1 MISLKK
7 KKDDGSAVADGGF
20 AEHPGDPAVADA
32 ASAASTSFKLP
43 VGRGRRGRSFGVD
56 IDGNVVRVVE
66 LLDNA
71 VVSYGTYQGHSIEDA
86 FRKFLAT
93 RPTGD
98 VTVSWMGPNMH
109 VVRTALPTV
118 PPAALRV
125 GILDAVDESLPL
137 APGSASIAARLFAG
151 ADGTPQVAVTA
162 VERDSVSS
170 LWNVIG
176 AAEVGLVPA
185 PLLFINDG
193 LFLGVR
199 YSDAQLVLVQNGA
212 VLATRPLAI
221 GGLTTMFDRLGGDPA
236 RAAERFATVARG
248 GTRLD
253 PDAAAVVDSY
263 SGSIGDEVRRTVDF
277 WARQG
282 HAVPSEVF
290 VHGPGIVLPNLS
302 GKLLDAALF
311 ARPVA
316 LPEVN
321 VDAIARTERPTAYMA
336 LLAAI
341 LDVDSQPVADLADP
355 RYADRARKKKERV
368 KKAAMVVTAAS
379 IAVMGILAFLLP
391 YAWAK
396 TRNVLSQREST
407 QVKKEFTS
415 YSKELALKAEVEQG
429 VAVYNEQ
436 TKYELAWDEII
447 RAVLDTIPV
456 EDNPDFES
464 VEIKNEANQLTLTI
478 SATRDGQNWT
488 VMSRWLE
495 RLERLGGDRPW
506 LESGKEFRDGPGSP
520 TYNGKFSIPIRLDEE
535 NPITSRYLAQRKLA
549 LPKADDAKKTTAAQ
563 PSGDATTTT
572 TVKA

>member
-7 KKDDGSAVADGGF
+7 KKDDAVVAEGF
-20 AEHPGDPAVADA
+20 AENPGDAPVVAAAPA
-32 ASAASTSFKLP
+32 ASSFKLP
-43 VGRGRRGRSFGVD
+43 VGKGRRGRSFGVD

-118 PPAALRV
+118 PAAALRV

-162 VERDSVSS
+162 VERDSVAS
-170 LWNVIG
+170 LWSVIG

-282 HAVPSEVF
+282 HTVPSEVF

-368 KKAAMVVTAAS
+368 KKAAMVVTAAG
-379 IAVMGILAFLLP
+379 IGVMGVLAFLLP

-396 TRNVLSQREST
+396 TRNVLSQREAT
-407 QVKKEFTS
+407 QAKKEFTS
-415 YSKELALKAEVEQG
+415 YSKELTLKAEVEQG
-429 VAVYNEQ
+429 VAVYNSQ
-436 TKYELAWDEII
+436 TQYELAWDEIY
-447 RAVLDTIPV
+447 RAVLQTIPE
-456 EDNPDFES
+456 EDAPNFDS
-464 VEIKNEANQLTLTI
+464 VTIKQEANLLTI
-478 SATRDGQNWT
+478 GISASRTGQNWT
-488 VMSRWLE
+488 VISRWLE
-495 RLERLGGDRPW
+495 RVEQLGATYPW
-506 LESGKEFRDGPGSP
+506 IETASEEVEVTSGTRFKATFTVPV
-520 TYNGKFSIPIRLDEE
+520 RLDEK
-535 NPITSRYLAQRKLA
+535 NPVTAKYLAQRKLA
-549 LPKADDAKKTTAAQ
+549 LPSADDANAASQ
-563 PSGDATTTT
+563 PANAATGVTTT
-572 TVKA
+572 TVEGKP